1 MMGMSVVTNKN
12 VGASYEDWFSLKG
25 KEMIDFMKNKRI
37 EITQTIKELIS
48 EE

>member
-1 MMGMSVVTNKN
+1 MSVITNRN

-25 KEMIDFMKNKRI
+25 GDMIDFMKNKRI
-37 EITQTIKELIS
+37 EISQTIKDLIS